1 MANFQYYFSKCE
13 LIYWDISLHSDQ
25 EHSQNRVS
33 TIEHR
38 KNGSLV
44 ANTVFSRLI
53 MIGKTSSVNFSNRPQ
68 ISEIDLQL
76 DFQGDIRKGESKKI
90 LLKCTDQPLFMHKLI
105 FVLIGCQGSVF
116 KMLNKLHD

>member
-76 DFQGDIRKGESKKI
+76 DFQGDIRKGESKKYC
-90 LLKCTDQPLFMHKLI
+90 LN
-105 FVLIGCQGSVF
+105 VLIHPYSCIS
-116 KMLNKLHD
+116 

>member
-44 ANTVFSRLI
+44 VFSRLI

-90 LLKCTDQPLFMHKLI
+90 LFKCTFQPLFMHKLI
-105 FVLIGCQGSVF
+105 FVLIG
-116 KMLNKLHD
+116 